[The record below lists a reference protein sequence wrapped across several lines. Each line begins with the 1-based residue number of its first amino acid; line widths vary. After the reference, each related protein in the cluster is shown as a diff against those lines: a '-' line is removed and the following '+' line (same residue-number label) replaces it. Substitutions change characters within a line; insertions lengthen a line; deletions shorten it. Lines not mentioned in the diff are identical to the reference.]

1 MQKTQLLLLI
11 SAVLAVFQSAAQSA
25 EFAPVGAKW
34 TYSNYQIYTPP
45 ISETPHVVT
54 VEAKELYQGKLC
66 SKLVNT
72 GSITTPEPLYLYQQN
87 DTVFFYCDV
96 TQQFEMLYDFG
107 AVVGESWTIYG
118 LVTSYGYDSLVVTV
132 DALETRN
139 VSGVDL
145 KVQSITFPL
154 HPFEWNFEIVEGVG
168 NLFFLA
174 PHFEVPD
181 NTPHNLRC
189 YSDAQYDLHFVEF
202 ACDTTFSISSKE
214 PVLASIYLS
223 PNPASAAVTL
233 RLPEHMGFVENLT
246 VELFDAFGKKQLQT
260 VLSSNATTFSVANL
274 PAGFYHLTVRDGQKM
289 VGTGKV
295 AVVR

>member
-1 MQKTQLLLLI
+1 MQKTQLLLLL
-11 SAVLAVFQSAAQSA
+11 LAVFAPLQSSAQPV
-25 EFAPVGAKW
+25 EFAPVGAQW

-72 GSITTPEPLYLYQQN
+72 GSITTPDPLYLYQQN
-87 DTVFFYCDV
+87 DSVFFFSD
-96 TQQFEMLYDFG
+96 TTHQFQMLYDFG
-107 AVVGESWTIYG
+107 AGIGESWTIYG

-132 DALETRN
+132 DDIWTRN

-174 PHFEVPD
+174 PHFAVPD

-202 ACDTTFSISSKE
+202 ACDTTFTISDRE
-214 PVLASIYLS
+214 PVLAQISLS
-223 PNPASAAVTL
+223 PNPATDFVTI
-233 RLPEHMGFVENLT
+233 RLPENMGYFENLT
-246 VELFDAFGKKQLQT
+246 VEVYDAFGKMQLQT
-260 VLSSNATTFSVANL
+260 VLSGNATTFSIADL
-274 PAGFYHLTVRDGQKM
+274 PSGLYQVVVRDGYAV